1 MPKIYL
7 TSLHLMHGGTEFVI
21 VQLANTFVKNGF
33 DVTILCTYYLG
44 EPVYPVDDRVKID
57 YLTRFKPNREVLK
70 AAFKKRNILKIVKE
84 GIYAIRVLAAKKLV
98 LIKAFRQIKE
108 GTILSSRNEDTIL
121 LSLFG
126 QKKVVKIGHI
136 HHNIEKND
144 AVTKSLMKRYR
155 HIDAV
160 VFLTEELR
168 DKAEQWTQGRRN
180 QTKYVAIAN
189 AITPM
194 TNPIQAKREKVILSV
209 GRLHPDKGYNRLLN
223 AFKVIHASAPEWQL
237 QIIGEGP
244 LLPTLQEQVAQLELT
259 EHVAFLGFLDN
270 QTMRQKMLEGSIYA
284 MTSESEGF
292 GIVLV
297 EAMDAGLPLIAYDVP
312 VGPRAIIANQKNGFL
327 IENNNQTEFVQK
339 ALMLIKDKTLREE
352 FGEYSQKVAQKYT
365 IDQVFSEWLLLL
377 ESIKK

>member
-21 VQLANTFVKNGF
+21 VQLANAFVERGF

-44 EPVYPVDDRVKID
+44 EPVYPLDKRVKID
-57 YLTRFKPNREVLK
+57 YLTRLKPNRESLK
-70 AAFKKRNILKIVKE
+70 TALEQKNIWQIVKE
-84 GIYAIRVLAAKKLV
+84 GLYATRVLITKKLV
-98 LIKAFRQIKE
+98 LIKAFRQIKD

-126 QKKVVKIGHI
+126 HKDVVKIGHI

-168 DKAEQWTQGRRN
+168 DKAEQWTQNRKN
-180 QTKYVAIAN
+180 QARYVAIAN
-189 AITPM
+189 AITPLE
-194 TNPIQAKREKVILSV
+194 NPIQLKREKVILSV
-209 GRLHPDKGYNRLLN
+209 GRLHPEKGYTRLLN
-223 AFKVIHASAPEWQL
+223 AFKGIHTHAPEWQL
-237 QIIGEGP
+237 QIIGEGS

-259 EHVAFLGFLDN
+259 EHVSFLGFLDN
-270 QTMRQKMLEGSIYA
+270 QTIRQKMLEASIYA

-312 VGPRAIIANQKNGFL
+312 VGPRAIIANYQNGFL
-327 IENNNQTEFVQK
+327 IENDNQSEFVQK
-339 ALMLIKDKTLREE
+339 TLALIKDEALREQ
-352 FGEYSQKVAQKYT
+352 FGKYSKNIAQKYT
-365 IDQVFSEWLLLL
+365 MDQVFFEWLALLA
-377 ESIKK
+377 SIKK